1 MSFIRLHP
9 HTKDLGDGFVVRR
22 LLPAAQAR
30 TVGPFVFFDHMG
42 PVEFAPGTGMDVR
55 PHPHIGLATVTYLF
69 EGAIMHRDSLGNALE
84 IRPDAVNWMIAGRG
98 IVHSERSPDAQR
110 AAGQRLHG
118 IQTWV
123 ALPVADEEIAPE
135 FVHISAEQVPRLE
148 QPGVR
153 LSVIAGDAWGLVSP
167 APVRSR
173 TLYVAAEMVFGAH
186 IELPVDHEERAVYV
200 ASGSLTVDG
209 EPLDTGEMLILPP
222 RPVRLRALEKTQA
235 LLLGGDRLDL
245 GPEGTAE
252 HPRHMRWNFVSSR
265 RERIEQAVA
274 QWSAQDPQAF
284 PPVPGETEFIPYP

>member
-123 ALPVADEEIAPE
+123 ALPTADEEMAPE
-135 FVHISAEQVPRLE
+135 FVHVSADQVPRLE

-167 APVRSR
+167 VPVRSR

-245 GPEGTAE
+245 GLEGTVD